1 MCSGAL
7 GYTSTLPADDFDLDR
22 VTPKDHWGGVAAQIM
37 YMVSPELQDE
47 LGLRYERQWLQDFGL
62 TYYGCCEPLHDRVHI
77 LRSIPN
83 LRKISMSP
91 WAHVDEMVQTVGR
104 DLVLS
109 YKPNPEILAR
119 DAWEPERARATIAAC
134 LDTARDCN
142 VEVIMKDIS
151 TVRYEPQ
158 RLWQWADVAMQE
170 AHRVAE
176 TPPHH

>member
-1 MCSGAL
+1 M
-7 GYTSTLPADDFDLDR
+7 
-22 VTPKDHWGGVAAQIM
+22 TPKDHWGGVAAQIM

-47 LGLRYERQWLQDFGL
+47 LGLRYEHQWLQEFGL
-62 TYYGCCEPLHDRVHI
+62 TYYGCCAPLHDRVHI

-119 DAWEPERARATIAAC
+119 DTWEPERARATIAAC
-134 LDTARDCN
+134 LDTALQRRDDH
-142 VEVIMKDIS
+142 ERHQHGALR
-151 TVRYEPQ
+151 T
-158 RLWQWADVAMQE
+158 AAAVAVGGCGH
-170 AHRVAE
+170 AGSSPCR
-176 TPPHH
+176 